1 MSGKNSSEDSAQK
14 QLIEDIVK
22 SVLKEWGIQP
32 QKSEPELPQIT
43 VCPLTEKVQEIQKSR
58 TYKKVFEFFQSHGY
72 YITEITEKGKLA
84 KEYTAL
90 AVQLYEYRVII
101 HPLIQQME
109 KAEKGVLSLA
119 HIGSAEAINKVRNI
133 LNNLE
138 RRNWFKFSNY
148 NKTTHEISF
157 ERLSEYKSYAKHF
170 LSGVFGEYVTVKFI
184 EKALQRFAK
193 ERHGFKYKLFHD
205 IKLNSP
211 DTDKQVDMQLDLV
224 VQCPENFYIFETK
237 MGATLA
243 IDKWVDRHRLF
254 TAEKNK
260 FITCC
265 SDENLNPKIFSPFRL
280 FNLKNLEEQF
290 MQVLKND
297 YPEQ

>member
-1 MSGKNSSEDSAQK
+1 MSGKTGSGDIDQK
-14 QLIEDIVK
+14 QLIKDIVK
-22 SVLKEWGIQP
+22 SVLKEWGILP
-32 QKSEPELPQIT
+32 QKSEPESPQKTAFLP
-43 VCPLTEKVQEIQKSR
+43 TEKVQEIQKSR
-58 TYKKVFEFFQSHGY
+58 TYKKVFEFFQTHGY
-72 YITEITEKGKLA
+72 YITEITEKGKLG
-84 KEYTAL
+84 KEYSAL
-90 AVQLYEYRVII
+90 AIQLFEYNSII
-101 HPLIQQME
+101 FPLIQQIQ

-119 HIGSAEAINKVRNI
+119 HIGSAEEINKVRNI
-133 LNNLE
+133 LNNFE

-148 NKTTHEISF
+148 NKNTQQINF
-157 ERLSEYKSYAKHF
+157 ERCPEYKSYAKNF
-170 LSGVFGEYVTVKFI
+170 MSGIFGEYVTVKFI

-193 ERHGFKYKLFHD
+193 ERHGFKYKLFHN
-205 IKLNSP
+205 IKLNDP
-211 DTDKQVDMQLDLV
+211 NTDKQVDMQLDLV

-254 TAEKNK
+254 TTDKNK

-265 SDENLNPKIFSPFRL
+265 SDENLNPRIFQPFKL

-290 MQVLKND
+290 IQVLKND

>member
-1 MSGKNSSEDSAQK
+1 MGEKNNSTELVQK

-32 QKSEPELPQIT
+32 QKSDPEPPQKT
-43 VCPLTEKVQEIQKSR
+43 VCPPDEKVVEIQKSR
-58 TYKKVFEFFQSHGY
+58 TYKKVFEFFQTCGY
-72 YITEITEKGKLA
+72 TITEITEKSKLA

-90 AVQLYEYRVII
+90 ATQIFNYNSVIF
-101 HPLIQQME
+101 PLIQQMQ
-109 KAEKGVLSLA
+109 KTEKGVLALA
-119 HIGSAEAINKVRNI
+119 HIGAAEEINKIRNI
-133 LNNLE
+133 LNNFE

-157 ERLSEYKSYAKHF
+157 ERLPEYKSYAKSF
-170 LSGVFGEYVTVKFI
+170 TGGIFGEYVTVKFI
-184 EKALQRFAK
+184 EKALQGFAK

-205 IKLNSP
+205 IKLKDPN
-211 DTDKQVDMQLDLV
+211 TGKQVDMQLDLV

-254 TAEKNK
+254 TTDKNK

-265 SDENLNPKIFSPFRL
+265 ADENLNPQIFKPFRL
-280 FNLKNLEEQF
+280 FNLKNLTEQF
-290 MQVLKND
+290 IQVLKND
-297 YPEQ
+297 YQE